1 MKKVVIIG
9 VSALSLL
16 TFSACANNDKNE
28 AKSVDVSKKDSEK
41 LKVNEKE
48 MDPNNDFQG
57 YVYFSGN
64 FTGKG
69 LVAIEDE
76 DGNDIELS
84 KIDSDGNFNLKVNG
98 TLKKQLLTIRAGTKK
113 EKVTVL
119 PLDKD
124 FEEKKNAEAEKNKR
138 IGEQVRQTAEENRIK
153 KEAEDKL
160 AAEAKI
166 EEDRVKKEAEDKLK
180 AEADRLKKEAEDKRI
195 AEAQAKEAIANLPTE
210 YKSALNK
217 AQAYSSSMAMSKMGV
232 YDQLTSEYG
241 EKFSPEAAQYAI
253 DNVKADW
260 NANALVK
267 AKNYQDSMSMSP
279 EAIRDQLISEYGEK
293 FTQEEADYAIQ
304 NLN

>member
-1 MKKVVIIG
+1 MKKVVIVGI
-9 VSALSLL
+9 SILSLFA
-16 TFSACANNDKNE
+16 FSACANTDKADSE
-28 AKSVDVSKKDSEK
+28 SKEVSKKDLEK

-48 MDPNNDFQG
+48 MDPNEDLQG

-76 DGNDIELS
+76 EGNDIEVS
-84 KIDSDGNFNLKVNG
+84 KLDSDGNFNLKVNG
-98 TLKKQLLTIRAGTKK
+98 TLKKQSLNIRAGSKK
-113 EKVTVL
+113 VKVTVL

-124 FEEKKNAEAEKNKR
+124 FEDKKKAEAEKNR
-138 IGEQVRQTAEENRIK
+138 LIGEQVRQTQEENRIK

-160 AAEAKI
+160 ATEAKA
-166 EEDRVKKEAEDKLK
+166 EEDRIKKEAEDKRI
-180 AEADRLKKEAEDKRI
+180 AEEERLKKEAEDKRI
-195 AEAQAKEAIANLPTE
+195 AEEQAKEAIANLPTE

-217 AQAYSSSMAMSKMGV
+217 AYAYSEKMAMSKMGL

-260 NANALVK
+260 NANALTK
-267 AKNYQDSMSMSP
+267 ARNYQDSMSMSP
-279 EAIRDQLISEYGEK
+279 EAIRDQLTSEYGEK
-293 FTQEEADYAIQ
+293 FTPEEADYAIQ

>member
-9 VSALSLL
+9 VSILSLL
-16 TFSACANNDKNE
+16 TFSACANTDKPVSE
-28 AKSVDVSKKDSEK
+28 SKEVSKKDLEK

-48 MDPNNDFQG
+48 MDPNEDLQG

-76 DGNDIELS
+76 EGNDIEVS
-84 KIDSDGNFNLKVNG
+84 KLDSDGNFNLKVNG
-98 TLKKQLLTIRAGTKK
+98 TLKKQSLNIRAGSKK
-113 EKVTVL
+113 VKVTVL

-124 FEEKKNAEAEKNKR
+124 FEDKKKAEDEKNR
-138 IGEQVRQTAEENRIK
+138 LIGEQVRQTQEENRIK

-160 AAEAKI
+160 AAEAKA
-166 EEDRVKKEAEDKLK
+166 EEDRIKKEAEDKRI
-180 AEADRLKKEAEDKRI
+180 AEEERLKKEAEDKRI
-195 AEAQAKEAIANLPTE
+195 AEEQAKEAIANLPTE

-217 AQAYSSSMAMSKMGV
+217 AYAYSEKMAMSKMGL

-260 NANALVK
+260 NANALIK
-267 AKNYQDSMSMSP
+267 ARKYQDSMSMSP
-279 EAIRDQLISEYGEK
+279 EAIRDQLTSEYGEK
-293 FTQEEADYAIQ
+293 FTPEEADYAIQ

>member
-1 MKKVVIIG
+1 MKKIVIVG
-9 VSALSLL
+9 VSILSLL
-16 TFSACANNDKNE
+16 TFSACSNNDKPDSKPE
-28 AKSVDVSKKDSEK
+28 EVSKKDLEK

-48 MDPNNDFQG
+48 MDPNEDLQG
-57 YVYFSGN
+57 YVYFSGK

-76 DGNDIELS
+76 DGNDIEVS
-84 KIDSDGNFNLKVNG
+84 KLDSDGNFNLKVNG
-98 TLKKQLLTIRAGTKK
+98 TLKKQSLKIRAGSKK
-113 EKVTVL
+113 VKVTVL

-124 FEEKKNAEAEKNKR
+124 FEEKKKAEAEKNKL
-138 IGEQVRQTAEENRIK
+138 IGEQVRQTQEENRIK

-160 AAEAKI
+160 AAEAKA
-166 EEDRVKKEAEDKLK
+166 EDDRIKKEAEDKRI
-180 AEADRLKKEAEDKRI
+180 AEEERLKKEAEDKRI
-195 AEAQAKEAIANLPTE
+195 AEEQAKEAIANLPTE

-217 AQAYSSSMAMSKMGV
+217 AYAYSEKMAMSKMGL

-260 NANALVK
+260 NANALAK
-267 AKNYQDSMSMSP
+267 ARNYQDSMSMSP
-279 EAIRDQLISEYGEK
+279 EAIRDQLTSEYGEK
-293 FTQEEADYAIQ
+293 FTPEEADYAIQ